1 VSNLVPDRFIVTAIV
16 REVDDD
22 GTVIAER
29 QTEPV
34 VCFSTEQLVEW
45 AGMFPEKLVAA
56 RDAGA
61 IAG

>member
-1 VSNLVPDRFIVTAIV
+1 MSNLVPDRFIVTAIV

-34 VCFSTEQLVEW
+34 VCFSTDQLVAW
-45 AGMFPEKLVAA
+45 AGVFPDKLAA
-56 RDAGA
+56 SLDAEGKSP
-61 IAG
+61 